1 MTKLQKSLLALG
13 ACSQAIEWAASFRS
27 LAAAWRACERG
38 NWMCWLVG
46 RVSGEPGSAA
56 RQRLGLLLRET
67 VTFADLAADA
77 ADAAAAKAA
86 AATNAA
92 KAAAAANAADLAAN
106 AANAADAAADY
117 AAYAANAAVL
127 AANAADL
134 AADYAA
140 NAAAAAAGTDAAIY
154 NDLRRK
160 ALARIADIVRR
171 HYPKPPR
178 IPR

>member
-56 RQRLGLLLRET
+56 RQRLGLLLQEI
-67 VTFADLAADA
+67 VKFAADDANAANTNAAALAANAVRAANAAALAADYAADVADDDAAAFA
-77 ADAAAAKAA
+77 ADAAAAF
-86 AATNAA
+86 
-92 KAAAAANAADLAAN
+92 AADTAAL
-106 AANAADAAADY
+106 AADASAFA
-117 AAYAANAAVL
+117 AAYTAYV
-127 AANAADL
+127 
-134 AADYAA
+134 
-140 NAAAAAAGTDAAIY
+140 AGTTWHVAK
-154 NDLRRK
+154 RK
-160 ALARIADIVRR
+160 SLAQIADIVRR
-171 HYPKPPR
+171 HYPRPPR